1 MKVIVSHIIF
11 VLLSFTALS
20 QKPIVFLDIDP
31 KEAEIGEILTIT
43 VKSNMQGEL
52 DIDLPNGFV
61 HGYNVMNGME
71 QEMDYNSGKVITYY
85 YMSQTGA
92 MNREG
97 TFTFGPAYIKKGNK
111 VYKSNTVS
119 VTIRKDKPTENVD
132 GITAK
137 QLRQPAFALIERS
150 RNVIYEGESVV
161 LNTKVYSHFSPSH
174 LENYQPYTV
183 SGSIDK
189 HEIGNSQRILVEEVK
204 VKGLNLYTFTYDRNV
219 VFPSGTGRI
228 SVDPSKLILRKGFE
242 SIPVTSSG
250 VFIEVKPLP
259 KPPVHFMGGVGTFS
273 LTTAIDKSSL
283 KQGDVFILKLT
294 VSGSGNLHNLMNPK
308 LSLPAG
314 FLVYGDPVI
323 KEDFSFGPKGAE
335 GSVVFEFNVQVT
347 KHGNLEFPPV
357 ELSYFDPEKEKYV
370 KLNGAAYSLAVK
382 KDPAFKSLIEVQ
394 KEDTVLVNTS
404 EKIEL
409 RSNEGP
415 VEDLSVF
422 GSIGHWVGVGS
433 PLILAFVFGLI
444 VRRKQKQEPLLQSR
458 KAQKEHFEQIMSLIK
473 EAKVAYQ
480 NGNDL
485 IYFGKIEKSLLM
497 AASFNAE
504 LSDDNVVTK
513 SQALKNLEERSFDP
527 VLISKFKLIVD
538 KCEYARFGMGVED
551 KIDLTDNAKELVET
565 LMRS

>member
-1 MKVIVSHIIF
+1 MKVIVGHIIF
-11 VLLSFTALS
+11 LLLSCTAFS

-43 VKSNMQGEL
+43 VKSNVQGEL
-52 DIDLPNGFV
+52 NIDLPNGFV

-97 TFTFGPAYIKKGNK
+97 TFNFGPAYIKKGNK

-119 VTIRKDKPTENVD
+119 VTIRKEKPSENIE

-204 VKGLNLYTFTYDRNV
+204 VKGIDLYTFTYDRNV

-273 LTTAIDKSSL
+273 LSSAIDRNSL
-283 KQGDVFILKLT
+283 KQGDVFIMKLT
-294 VSGSGNLHNLMNPK
+294 ISGSGNLHNLMNPK
-308 LSLPAG
+308 LFLPAG

-323 KEDFSFGPKGAE
+323 TEEFSFGPKGAE
-335 GSVVFEFNVQVT
+335 GSVVFEYNVQVT
-347 KHGNLEFPPV
+347 KHGNLDFPPV

-370 KLNGAAYSLAVK
+370 KLTGASYTLTVK
-382 KDPAFKSLIEVQ
+382 KDPTFKSLGEEQ
-394 KEDTVLVNTS
+394 KEDKVVVRAT
-404 EKIEL
+404 EKNEL
-409 RSNEGP
+409 RSNKGN
-415 VEDLSVF
+415 VEDLSIF
-422 GSIGHWVGVGS
+422 GSTGHWIGVGS
-433 PLILAFVFGLI
+433 PFFLALIVGLI
-444 VRRKQKQEPLLQSR
+444 VRRKQKQEPLLKSK
-458 KAQKEHFEQIMSLIK
+458 KAQKERFEQIMSLIN
-473 EAKVAYQ
+473 EAKEAYQ

-485 IYFGKIEKSLLM
+485 TYFGKIEKGLLM
-497 AASFNAE
+497 AASFGSE
-504 LSDDNVVTK
+504 LSDEKVVTK

-527 VLISKFKLIVD
+527 VLIGRFKLIVD
-538 KCEYARFGMGVED
+538 KCEYARFGMGLEER
-551 KIDLTDNAKELVET
+551 IDLTDNAKELVEI